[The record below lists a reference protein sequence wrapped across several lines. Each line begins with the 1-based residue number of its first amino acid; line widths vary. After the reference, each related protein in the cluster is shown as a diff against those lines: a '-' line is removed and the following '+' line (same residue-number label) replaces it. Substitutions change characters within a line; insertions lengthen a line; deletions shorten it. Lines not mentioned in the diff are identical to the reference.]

1 MSAIR
6 VKNHE
11 DYYEI
16 NIECK
21 KTILN
26 KIIDNE
32 EVEL

>member
-1 MSAIR
+1 MT

-11 DYYEI
+11 HYYEI

-21 KTILN
+21 KTILI
-26 KIIDNE
+26 KMVDNE